1 MSAPAAPSPRIATL
15 LVLIAAAGVLAP
27 LFSWL
32 PGGFDD
38 ARLDGGVLA
47 LVACAAIL
55 LPLLLLRR
63 LPTATPGTFLI
74 YAALGL
80 GLLPL
85 LFVPW
90 TSSQAGLADRAPLLA
105 AWALAGLTASGWFE
119 TERLVRWIVI
129 GCAAASAYALLTWS
143 GVDPLGWKP
152 WPEAP
157 PVAPYTGINHAAE
170 LLTPLLTAAAI
181 FLPAPRRRPGAWAAV
196 ALCAFHA
203 GTLGVL
209 AGRLSLA
216 AGLALIGWRSP
227 QARSGAGVVAAA
239 FLAGELCRS
248 LLAAPA
254 AVPPSAEAAVP
265 PSLQIRKELYLASAQ
280 QIPSRPIGIGLGR
293 FETDYPL
300 WRSEEE
306 ARLSTN
312 DWQSRIY
319 RSPKTLHS
327 DPLQLLLECGW
338 LGGALLLAAL
348 LLLARPAP
356 LWFQAPLLAFAVHAM
371 VRSPVL
377 DNPPALAFFA
387 LLCGAAGRA
396 SANLLQSA
404 QPRLALAAAA
414 LVALG
419 AGAAVIPARSQIVGE
434 SQIAAALAPDGPD
447 AAEALRIA
455 TETRPFDARGWELRG
470 LGYLA
475 VQEWEYARRCFQQA
489 LQHNPTSL
497 GGLTGLVQVEMSA
510 PGGDRRLGLDLLAR
524 AEQLAGKHPL
534 VREARAHWLEAIAAL
549 HGAEGQARLAS
560 GGIGAGSL
568 LLSSELATARVANLR
583 GDTAAARA
591 ALLRGARYAG
601 VHRAVIERAARREQ
615 LDDALLQELCLRVFP
630 GWPDDLEASRPAAN

>member
-1 MSAPAAPSPRIATL
+1 MSAPAPPSPRVASLL
-15 LVLIAAAGVLAP
+15 LVIAAAGVLAP
-27 LFSWL
+27 LFWWL

-38 ARLDGGVLA
+38 ARLDGGVIALA
-47 LVACAAIL
+47 GCAAIL
-55 LPLLLLRR
+55 VPLIFLRR
-63 LPTATPGTFLI
+63 LPTAPPGTFLVF
-74 YAALGL
+74 AALGL
-80 GLLPL
+80 GFLPL
-85 LFVPW
+85 MFVPW
-90 TSSQAGLADRAPLLA
+90 STSQAGLADRAPLLA

-119 TERLVRWIVI
+119 TERLVRWILA
-129 GCAAASAYALLTWS
+129 GCAAASAYALLTWT

-170 LLTPLLTAAAI
+170 LLTPLLAAAAI
-181 FLPAPRRRPGAWAAV
+181 LLPAPRRRPGAWAAV

-216 AGLALIGWRSP
+216 AALALIGWRSP
-227 QARSGAGVVAAA
+227 PARAGAGLVAGV

-254 AVPPSAEAAVP
+254 AAPPSPEAAMP

-280 QIPSRPIGIGLGR
+280 QIPRRPIGIGLGR

-300 WRSEEE
+300 WRSQEE

-356 LWFQAPLLAFAVHAM
+356 LWFQAPLLAFAVHAL
-371 VRSPVL
+371 VRSPIL

-404 QPRLALAAAA
+404 QPRLAFAASVA
-414 LVALG
+414 VALG
-419 AGAAVIPARSQIVGE
+419 AAAAAIPARSQIVGE
-434 SQIAAALAPDGPD
+434 TQIAAALAPDGPD
-447 AAEALRIA
+447 AADALRAA
-455 TETRPFDARGWELRG
+455 TDARPFDARGWELRG

-475 VQEWEYARRCFQQA
+475 VQKWEYARRCFEQA
-489 LQHNPTSL
+489 LSHNPTSL
-497 GGLTGLVQVEMSA
+497 GALTGLVQVEMSA
-510 PGGDRRLGLDLLAR
+510 PDGNRRLGLDLLAR
-524 AEQLAGKHPL
+524 AEELAGKHPL

-549 HGAEGQARLAS
+549 HRSEGQARLAS

-568 LLSSELATARVANLR
+568 LLSAELATARAENLR
-583 GDTAAARA
+583 GNAEAARA
-591 ALLRGARYAG
+591 ALSRGARYAAG
-601 VHRAVIERAARREQ
+601 HRAVIERTARREHF
-615 LDDALLQELCLRVFP
+615 DDALLQELCLRVFP
-630 GWPDDLEASRPAAN
+630 GWPDDLESAQPE